1 MGEDS
6 IFLLRDGELVEMGE
20 RPYDTEDV
28 LQAYLEQHPKLLGGD
43 QMSPD
48 APRRFIVVS
57 RELAMAGEERDV
69 GYVDHAFLDQDGVPT
84 LVEVKRSSDTRIR
97 REVVGQLLDYAANA
111 VAYWPV
117 ESVRSAYEGRC
128 AAEGIDPAE
137 AVEELIDTDGGVDAF
152 WETVG
157 SNLER
162 GRIRM
167 VFVAD
172 RIPPELRRIVEF
184 LNEQMSPAEVVA
196 VEVKQYVDPSSGLT
210 SLVPRLVGNTA
221 AAELKKGPRPKGRE
235 WDEASVFERIRD
247 QLGEDQ
253 CAAARAIYDWGTATV
268 RDMRWGSGATDGS
281 FIFVEPS
288 TDGGCPFLAV
298 YTSGHVE
305 LRFPALKKQAAFAS
319 EAARQRLVERLNEIP
334 GVRLPATAYDERR
347 SMQLSAFVDADAR
360 AALLEV
366 LGKVVTGLRT
376 GSAGEAERSAT
387 P

>member
-6 IFLLRDGELVEMGE
+6 IFLLREGELVEMGE

-43 QMSPD
+43 QMSPE

-57 RELAMAGEERDV
+57 REIAMAGEERDV

-97 REVVGQLLDYAANA
+97 RQFVGQLLDYAANA

-117 ESVRSAYEGRC
+117 DKVRAAYEGRC
-128 AAEGIDPAE
+128 AAEGVDPAE
-137 AVEELIDTDGGVDAF
+137 TVRELIDADGDVDAF

-162 GRIRM
+162 GHIRM

-196 VEVKQYVDPSSGLT
+196 VEVKQYVDTSSGLT

-221 AAELKKGPRPKGRE
+221 AAERKKGPRPKGRE

-253 CAAARAIYDWGTATV
+253 CAAARAIYDWGRSTV
-268 RDMRWGSGATDGS
+268 QMKWGSGTADGS
-281 FIFVEPS
+281 FTFVEPTAPS
-288 TDGGCPFLAV
+288 PCLFFRLD
-298 YTSGHVE
+298 TSGHMR
-305 LRFPALKKQAAFAS
+305 LRFEALERYPAFAPETTRLS
-319 EAARQRLVERLNEIP
+319 LVERLDEVP
-334 GVRLPATAYDERR
+334 GVDLPVRPDGGLRY
-347 SMQLSAFVDADAR
+347 MQLSAFVDADAR
-360 AALLEV
+360 AVLFEV
-366 LGKVVTGLRT
+366 LGEVVSGLRT
-376 GSAGEAERSAT
+376 GRSGEADRAAT